1 MSDPH
6 FERAHSRHPED
17 RLLARPV
24 IDGNPGGDT
33 AWVLVA
39 LAVMVVMAVAWFGV
53 APPRGDQET
62 SATRNPI
69 AIDIDTTGRAM
80 PRN

>member
-1 MSDPH
+1 MSDAH
-6 FERAHSRHPED
+6 FERAHDRHHDD
-17 RLLARPV
+17 RMRTPPV
-24 IDGNPGGDT
+24 IDGTPGGGT
-33 AWVLVA
+33 AWMLVA

-62 SATRNPI
+62 SAIRNPI
-69 AIDIDTTGRAM
+69 TTDFDTTGRAA